1 MVILSSKCQ
10 RSTKHPDTAPQ
21 QWVAK
26 TWKNIEILA
35 IKWLTAYF
43 ATCVFWFVSKKKK
56 KEKNLVKLFSA
67 LLFFPQSNMNSN
79 WQKYLDIHW
88 PNFTMWQIKSN
99 WWLPFYIFLHK
110 PNKNITNMH
119 CYFIGINF
127 FRVIFLLYNVM
138 PFLTIFL
145 ISNKIKY

>member
-1 MVILSSKCQ
+1 MSKIDQTSWHC
-10 RSTKHPDTAPQ
+10 STTMSGKNLEKYWNPSHQ
-21 QWVAK
+21 VAYCLLC
-26 TWKNIEILA
+26 NVRFLVC
-35 IKWLTAYF
+35 L
-43 ATCVFWFVSKKKK
+43 KKKK

-88 PNFTMWQIKSN
+88 PNFALWQIKSN

-127 FRVIFLLYNVM
+127 FRVIFLLYNVI